1 MATREY
7 RNRFDGWD
15 LLLQI
20 LSGFAGGLT
29 LAVVGTV
36 VGSWLSPA
44 GADPALGGVI
54 GLVAGYPLGVGLG
67 IWLAGRRERPA
78 SFALA
83 ALGAYLGA
91 GVVLLGLALG
101 LSGEL
106 PYLWALIAVFSL
118 AGGLV
123 GHALAARR

>member
-106 PYLWALIAVFSL
+106 PYLWALITVFSL